1 VKINPSRRQVV
12 KALVVGG
19 SSIAGILTGVG
30 HTSASEPAES
40 SALLSSRQRK
50 VLQLVGERF
59 VPGAI
64 RCGHASFVLKMLAV
78 PPEHCLL
85 AIKYF
90 DISPPYVD
98 SYRAALDSID
108 AESVRSLGIEFSEAS
123 EVAQDA
129 ILGRMLSNDVHEWRG
144 PPAPLAYHF
153 LRLDAVDM
161 VYGTQAGFAA
171 LGIPYMA
178 HIEPPSL

>member
-1 VKINPSRRQVV
+1 VKKNTSRRQVV

-19 SSIAGILTGVG
+19 SSFAGILTGISYTG
-30 HTSASEPAES
+30 AAETPETSAP
-40 SALLSSRQRK
+40 LSSRQSR
-50 VLQLVGERF
+50 VLQFVGERF

-64 RCGHASFVLKMLAV
+64 RCGHVPFVMKMLAV
-78 PPEHCLL
+78 PPERCLL

-90 DISPPYVD
+90 DIPPPYVD

-108 AESVRSLGIEFSEAS
+108 AQSVRTLGMEFYEAPDS
-123 EVAQDA
+123 AQDA
-129 ILGRMLSNDVHEWRG
+129 ILGRMLSNDVHDWRG
-144 PPAPLAYHF
+144 PPAPLVYHF
-153 LRLDAVDM
+153 LRLDAVDV

>member
-1 VKINPSRRQVV
+1 
-12 KALVVGG
+12 VVGG
-19 SSIAGILTGVG
+19 SSFAGFLTGIK
-30 HTSASEPAES
+30 HTVAEPTAET
-40 SALLSSRQRK
+40 SALLSSRQSK

-64 RCGHASFVLKMLAV
+64 QCGHVPFVMKMLAM
-78 PPEHCLL
+78 PPEDCLL
-85 AIKYF
+85 AVKYF

-98 SYRAALDSID
+98 TYRAALDSID
-108 AESVRSLGIEFSEAS
+108 AESFRSLGIGFSEAPDA
-123 EVAQDA
+123 AQDG
-129 ILGRMLSNDVHEWRG
+129 ILGRMLSNDVHGWRG
-144 PPAPLAYHF
+144 PAAPLVYHF
-153 LRLDAVDM
+153 LRLDAVDV

>member
-1 VKINPSRRQVV
+1 
-12 KALVVGG
+12 VVGG
-19 SSIAGILTGVG
+19 SSFAGILTGIG
-30 HTSASEPAES
+30 NASAAEPAET
-40 SALLSSRQRK
+40 SALLSSRQRT
-50 VLQLVGERF
+50 VLQLVGEGF

-64 RCGHASFVLKMLAV
+64 RCGHVPFVMKMLAL
-78 PPEHCLL
+78 PPEDCLL
-85 AIKYF
+85 AVKYF

-98 SYRAALDSID
+98 IYRAALDSID
-108 AESVRSLGIEFSEAS
+108 AESVRSLGIGFSEAPDA
-123 EVAQDA
+123 AQDA
-129 ILGRMLSNDVHEWRG
+129 ILGRMLNNDVHGWRG

-153 LRLDAVDM
+153 LRLDAVDV

>member
-1 VKINPSRRQVV
+1 VMKRNPSRRQVV

-19 SSIAGILTGVG
+19 SSVAGFLSGIRNT
-30 HTSASEPAES
+30 HPAEA
-40 SALLSSRQRK
+40 SALLSSRQRNL
-50 VLQLVGERF
+50 LQLVGERF
-59 VPGAI
+59 VPGAT
-64 RCGHASFVLKMLAV
+64 RCGHVSFVTKMLAV
-78 PPEHCLL
+78 PSEHCLL

-98 SYRAALDSID
+98 SYRAVLDSID
-108 AESVRSLGIEFSEAS
+108 REAARGHGIQFSEAPDA
-123 EVAQDA
+123 VQDA
-129 ILGRMLSNDVHEWRG
+129 ILGQMLSNDVRNWKG

-153 LRLDAVDM
+153 LRLDAVDV
-161 VYGTQAGFAA
+161 VYGTKPGFAA